1 MALKFHPKA
10 GTILIC
16 DFEGLKAPEMVK
28 QRPVVVVSPKKLKR
42 QGLATVVPLST
53 KAPRRVLTFHH
64 KLDPASLPPPLADNQ
79 CWAKCDMLYT
89 VRFERLNLVRGR
101 RDPQTRQRTYHQHR
115 GTEVDLEAIYAAIL
129 AGLGR

>member
-28 QRPVVVVSPKKLKR
+28 RRPIVVVSPKKLKR

-53 KAPRRVLTFHH
+53 QAPHRVLAFHH
-64 KLDPASLPPPLADNQ
+64 ELDPASLPPPLADNQ

-89 VRFERLNLVRGR
+89 IRFERLNLVMVLS
-101 RDPQTRQRTYHQHR
+101 P
-115 GTEVDLEAIYAAIL
+115 VLAARK
-129 AGLGR
+129 ARFFHT